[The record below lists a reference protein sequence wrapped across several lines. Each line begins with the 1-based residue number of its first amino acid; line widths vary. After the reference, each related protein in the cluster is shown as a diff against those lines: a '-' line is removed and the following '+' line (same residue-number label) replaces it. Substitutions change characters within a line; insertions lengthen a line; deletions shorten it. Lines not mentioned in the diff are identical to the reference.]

1 MDGARR
7 TIALTGVWMFL
18 VVIALQF
25 GRVALG
31 TPQLPDAGEAPAP
44 MAPAPK
50 PTADLGALPLFQAK
64 LATQGVITVNE
75 YIEYQTHP
83 ANGSCTIAVRSA
95 QINQTT
101 GWLCYSDQGLY
112 RADLAGQV
120 AGPVVGW
127 ASIGY

>member
-7 TIALTGVWMFL
+7 TIALTGVLMFL
-18 VVIALQF
+18 MVFALQF

-31 TPQLPDAGEAPAP
+31 TPRLPDAGMDPT
-44 MAPAPK
+44 APAPK
-50 PTADLGALPLFQAK
+50 PPADLGALPLFQAK
-64 LATQGVITVNE
+64 LATHGVITVNE
-75 YIEYQTHP
+75 YIEYQAHP
-83 ANGSCTIAVRSA
+83 TNGNCTIAVRNA

-101 GWLCYSDQGLY
+101 GWLCYSDKGLY

-127 ASIGY
+127 GSIGY

>member
-1 MDGARR
+1 MDGIRR
-7 TIALTGVWMFL
+7 TIALTGVLMFL

-31 TPQLPDAGEAPAP
+31 TPNLPLSQRPHLPEAGVAPNV
-44 MAPAPK
+44 
-50 PTADLGALPLFQAK
+50 ALPAFQAN
-64 LATQGVITVNE
+64 LTAQGVITANE
-75 YIEYQTHP
+75 HIEYQTHP
-83 ANGSCTIAVRSA
+83 ANGNCTIVVRSA